1 MRLFRWRK
9 PLHERLAE
17 AGGVELAT
25 QTPSGAA
32 PPGWFGEQRGD
43 AGIHGVARPR
53 RWDTVATVEAPRL
66 RGAEVHFVALR
77 DGVLVVEEDESDEAL
92 TVLATAVEQAVDPPY
107 RAEAV
112 RRDGDLWSVAAR
124 TIRVVE
130 VDRLDADEAELT
142 SVAGMRRL
150 VVDGTPTLRS
160 ARALEAIGESEG
172 RDYVVRARR
181 LDGDLWEVDAAPL

>member
-1 MRLFRWRK
+1 MRLFGWRK

-17 AGGVELAT
+17 AGGVELAAN
-25 QTPSGAA
+25 PPLGAA
-32 PPGWFGEQRGD
+32 PPGWFAEQRGD

-53 RWDTVATVEAPRL
+53 RWDAVATVEAPLL
-66 RGAEVHFVALR
+66 RGAEVHFVALP
-77 DGVLVVEEDESDEAL
+77 DGVLVVEEDEPEEAV
-92 TVLATAVEQAVDPPY
+92 TALAAAVEQTVDPPY

-124 TIRVVE
+124 GVRVVE
-130 VDRLDADEAELT
+130 VDRLDGDEAELT
-142 SVAGMRRL
+142 SVGGVRRL
-150 VVDGTPTLRS
+150 VLDGTPTLRS

-172 RDYVVRARR
+172 RDYVIRARR